1 MLLIVGGFISLILFI
16 AILIFV
22 LRIFSVTLFHIP
34 GFDLFFEY
42 IIILIPYIL
51 FFSAYYYLY
60 KKITISKSKA
70 SRIIARILIAM
81 GCIISLFTLS
91 LSTALFL
98 NIKND
103 WLRLFE
109 DNSHYAMVIQII
121 IIFLTAG
128 ALASGDPKEKDW
140 MERKDNL

>member
-70 SRIIARILIAM
+70 SRVIARLLIAM
-81 GCIISLFTLS
+81 GCVICLFTLS

-140 MERKDNL
+140 MERKEN

>member
-81 GCIISLFTLS
+81 GCIICLFTLS

>member
-22 LRIFSVTLFHIP
+22 LRLFSITLFYIP
-34 GFDLFFEY
+34 GFDLFFQY
-42 IIILIPYIL
+42 VIILIPYIL

-60 KKITISKSKA
+60 KKITLSKSRA

-81 GCIISLFTLS
+81 GCIICLFTLS

-103 WLRLFE
+103 WLRLYE
-109 DNSHYAMVIQII
+109 DNGHYAMVIQIV

-128 ALASGDPKEKDW
+128 TLASGDPKEKDW
-140 MERKDNL
+140 MERKEN